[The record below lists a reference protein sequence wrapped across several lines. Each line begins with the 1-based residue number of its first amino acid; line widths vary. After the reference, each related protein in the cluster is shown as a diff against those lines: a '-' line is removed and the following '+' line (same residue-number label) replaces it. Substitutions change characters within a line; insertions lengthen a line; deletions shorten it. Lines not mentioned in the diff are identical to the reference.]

1 MLGMIEGVVNKFV
14 NMING
19 AIDLINNIPGVSIG
33 KLNQLNLPRLAQG
46 GYVKANTPQLAVIG
60 DNKNQGEVVAPEDK
74 MLDMILT
81 ALKMFQDQNNNNT
94 NNNTQAQNIT
104 LNFNGTMSQLI
115 RVLKPELDRESK
127 RKGNKLII
135 GGAT

>member
-1 MLGMIEGVVNKFV
+1 MIEGVVNKFV

-81 ALKMFQDQNNNNT
+81 ALRMFNEQNVGQNNNS
-94 NNNTQAQNIT
+94 QAQNIT
-104 LNFNGTMSQLI
+104 LKFDGSMAQLI
-115 RVLKPELDRESK
+115 SVLKPELDKESK
-127 RKGNKLII
+127 RKGSKLIL

>member
-1 MLGMIEGVVNKFV
+1 MIEGVVNKFV

-19 AIDLINNIPGVSIG
+19 SIDLINNIPGVNIG
-33 KLNQLNLPRLAQG
+33 KLSQLNLPRLAEG

-81 ALKMFQDQNNNNT
+81 ALRMFNEQNVGQNNNS
-94 NNNTQAQNIT
+94 QAQNIT
-104 LNFNGTMSQLI
+104 LKFDGSMAQLI
-115 RVLKPELDRESK
+115 RVLKPELDKESK
-127 RKGNKLII
+127 RKGSKLIL